1 MMQTLKGSRLTQG
14 QGNPRRRAIRQFL
27 SSETAAAAV
36 EFALV
41 LPIAIPL
48 FFGIFEVGRAFYNKA
63 ALNHLSD
70 EIVRAAAVRFDD
82 TAIDSAF
89 LTAAMEPGLNSFAIF
104 MDPGRLDAEVD
115 RQGGESVIILTYP
128 HQLYVPLVSDDTIEL
143 TSVRILP

>member
-1 MMQTLKGSRLTQG
+1 MKTIKGRRVAPSQG
-14 QGNPRRRAIRQFL
+14 KPRRRAIRNFL
-27 SSETAAAAV
+27 RSETAAAAV
-36 EFALV
+36 EFALI

-70 EIVRAAAVRFDD
+70 EIVRAAAVRVDD
-82 TAIDSAF
+82 AAIDSAF

-104 MDPGRLDAEVD
+104 MDPGRLGAEVD
-115 RQGGESVIILTYP
+115 RRGGESVVVLTYP